1 LEASRSPAAIPD
13 FNNKETAMP
22 NVHVTISEVIATGSK
37 KKTLTISV
45 DPEPLDLVH
54 ETELEVDID
63 WILDNSAAPL
73 WTFAADGIVI
83 KGHGVHFS
91 DNNGSGFGKKH
102 GWKRKKRNNKKFV
115 YTINLENLADGTTLS
130 WDPRVINN

>member
-1 LEASRSPAAIPD
+1 
-13 FNNKETAMP
+13 MP

-45 DPEPLDLVH
+45 DPEPLDLAH

-63 WILDNSAAPL
+63 WILDNTAAPL

-83 KGHGVHFS
+83 KGHGVYFS
-91 DNNGSGFGKKH
+91 DNNGSGYGKKY
-102 GWKRKKRNNKKFV
+102 GWKRKKRNNKQFV